1 MKPVLLI
8 ALNTFKESIRNKILY
23 NILFLALGVIVFAV
37 TVADWSVFERVQVME
52 DFGLATMSLTGLIMA
67 VFIGVGL
74 LGREIASKTVYM
86 IIAKPVGRG
95 QFITGKFLG
104 LLGVLLINFGV
115 MALILWVAIL
125 CMGGTPVAMLFPAIV
140 LIWMELA
147 IMIAASIL
155 FSSFSTPVL
164 SAIFTL
170 GFYIGGHLNDLVS
183 VELLRNQQPFVEALL
198 RIVYYVLP
206 NLEHFNIRTA
216 VVYGIGL
223 PPGYVAYAL
232 LYGLCYLVAL
242 LMLSHLIFSKRD
254 L

>member
-1 MKPVLLI
+1 VYLI
-8 ALNTFKESIRNKILY
+8 
-23 NILFLALGVIVFAV
+23 V
-37 TVADWSVFERVQVME
+37 
-52 DFGLATMSLTGLIMA
+52 
-67 VFIGVGL
+67 
-74 LGREIASKTVYM
+74 
-86 IIAKPVGRG
+86 AKPVGRG
-95 QFITGKFLG
+95 QFIAGKFFG

-115 MALILWVAIL
+115 MALILWIAIIM
-125 CMGGTPVAMLFPAIV
+125 MGGQAGVTLIPAIA

-147 IMIAASIL
+147 IMIAASML

-170 GFYIGGHLNDLVS
+170 AFYIGGHLNDLVS
-183 VELLRNQQPFVEALL
+183 VELLRNRQPFVELLL

-223 PPGYVAYAL
+223 PSGYVGFAL
-232 LYGLCYLVAL
+232 LYGLCYLAAL
-242 LMLSHLIFSKRD
+242 LMLSGAIFSRRD